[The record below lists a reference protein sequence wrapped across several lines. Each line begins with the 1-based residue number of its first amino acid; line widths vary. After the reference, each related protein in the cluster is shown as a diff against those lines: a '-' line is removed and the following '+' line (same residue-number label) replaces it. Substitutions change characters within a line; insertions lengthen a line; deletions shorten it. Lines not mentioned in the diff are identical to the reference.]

1 MIGTQQAENAAA
13 MLLLMGGKSSRM
25 GADKAQLLFDAQ
37 PFWKKIAQELSLCG
51 KVYLSVDQS
60 RDSAALEGYP
70 YLRDQIPD
78 IGVMGGLYTA
88 FRTVPEELLFVC
100 ACDMPFMDHRFVRWM
115 LNRWE
120 AEVRKGARWDGIVI
134 CGDDGRAY
142 PTAALYHRRIQQK
155 LEECVQNR
163 LLRMNTFVREETNM
177 LLLPMQ
183 EVTAFRTCFQNINTP
198 DDYRQMAAGGAFG
211 TAPSKEESSS
221 LCNGTCG
228 TSIAQAEPKR
238 NNKSNRRFV

>member
-1 MIGTQQAENAAA
+1 MKRDKEMIMPQQGKNAAA

-37 PFWKKIAQELSLCG
+37 PFWKKIAEELSLCG
-51 KVYLSVDQS
+51 KVYLSVDQA
-60 RDSAALEGYP
+60 RDLAALEGYP
-70 YLRDQIPD
+70 YLRDEIPG

-88 FRTVPEELLFVC
+88 FRAVPEELIFVC

-120 AEVRKGARWDGIVI
+120 EEAQKGARWDGIVI
-134 CGDDGRAY
+134 YEENGRTC
-142 PTAALYHRRIQQK
+142 PTAALYHRRIQHQ
-155 LEECVQNR
+155 LEKCVQKR

-183 EVTAFRTCFQNINTP
+183 EVLSFHRCFLNINTP
-198 DDYRQMAAGGAFG
+198 DEYRQLVAGGAFDSE
-211 TAPSKEESSS
+211 PSK
-221 LCNGTCG
+221 GD
-228 TSIAQAEPKR
+228 
-238 NNKSNRRFV
+238 

>member
-1 MIGTQQAENAAA
+1 MKRDKEMIMPQQGKNAAA

-37 PFWKKIAQELSLCG
+37 PFWKKIAEELSLCG
-51 KVYLSVDQS
+51 KVYLSVDQA

-70 YLRDQIPD
+70 YLRDEIPG

-88 FRTVPEELLFVC
+88 FRAVPEELIFVC

-120 AEVRKGARWDGIVI
+120 EEAQKGARWDGIVI
-134 CGDDGRAY
+134 YEENGRTC
-142 PTAALYHRRIQQK
+142 PTAALYHRRIQHQ
-155 LEECVQNR
+155 LEKCVQKR

-183 EVTAFRTCFQNINTP
+183 EVLSFHRCFLNINTP
-198 DDYRQMAAGGAFG
+198 DEYRQLVAGGAFDSE
-211 TAPSKEESSS
+211 PSK
-221 LCNGTCG
+221 GD
-228 TSIAQAEPKR
+228 
-238 NNKSNRRFV
+238 

>member
-1 MIGTQQAENAAA
+1 MKREKEMIGTRQAENAAA

-37 PFWKKIAQELSLCG
+37 PFWKKIAEELSLCG
-51 KVYLSVDQS
+51 KVYLSVDQA

-70 YLRDQIPD
+70 NLRDEIPG

-88 FRTVPEELLFVC
+88 FRAVPEELIFVC

-120 AEVRKGARWDGIVI
+120 EEAQKGARWDGIVI
-134 CGDDGRAY
+134 YEENGRTC
-142 PTAALYHRRIQQK
+142 PTAALYHRRIQHQ
-155 LEECVQNR
+155 LEKCVQKR

-183 EVTAFRTCFQNINTP
+183 EVLSFHRCFLNINTP
-198 DDYRQMAAGGAFG
+198 DEYRQLVAGGAFDSE
-211 TAPSKEESSS
+211 PSK
-221 LCNGTCG
+221 GD
-228 TSIAQAEPKR
+228 
-238 NNKSNRRFV
+238 

>member
-1 MIGTQQAENAAA
+1 MKREEMIVKQQAENAAA

-51 KVYLSVDQS
+51 RVYLSVDQA
-60 RDSAALEGYP
+60 RDSAALEGYT
-70 YLRDQIPD
+70 YLRDEIPG

-88 FRTVPEELLFVC
+88 FRAVPEELLFVC

-120 AEVRKGARWDGIVI
+120 EEAQKGAHWDGIVI
-134 CGDDGRAY
+134 YGDNGRTY

-155 LEECVQNR
+155 LEKCVQKR

-183 EVTAFRTCFQNINTP
+183 EVLPFRSCFRNINTP
-198 DDYRQMAAGGAFG
+198 DDYRQLAAY
-211 TAPSKEESSS
+211 PYHQS
-221 LCNGTCG
+221 
-228 TSIAQAEPKR
+228 
-238 NNKSNRRFV
+238 

>member
-1 MIGTQQAENAAA
+1 MKREKEMIGTRQAENAAA

-37 PFWKKIAQELSLCG
+37 PFWKKIAEELSLCG
-51 KVYLSVDQS
+51 KVYLSVDQA

-70 YLRDQIPD
+70 YLRDEIPG

-88 FRTVPEELLFVC
+88 FRAVPEELIFVC

-120 AEVRKGARWDGIVI
+120 EEAQKGARWDGIVI
-134 CGDDGRAY
+134 YEENGRTC
-142 PTAALYHRRIQQK
+142 PTAALYHRRIQHQ
-155 LEECVQNR
+155 LEKCVQKR

-183 EVTAFRTCFQNINTP
+183 EVLSFHRCFLNINTP
-198 DDYRQMAAGGAFG
+198 DEYRQLVAGGAFDSE
-211 TAPSKEESSS
+211 PSK
-221 LCNGTCG
+221 GD
-228 TSIAQAEPKR
+228 
-238 NNKSNRRFV
+238 

>member
-1 MIGTQQAENAAA
+1 MIGTRQAENAAA

-25 GADKAQLLFDAQ
+25 RADKAQLLFDAQ
-37 PFWKKIAQELSLCG
+37 PFWKKIAEELSLCG
-51 KVYLSVDQS
+51 KVYLSVDQA

-70 YLRDQIPD
+70 YLRDEIPG

-88 FRTVPEELLFVC
+88 FRAVPEELIFVC

-120 AEVRKGARWDGIVI
+120 EEAQKGARWDGIVI
-134 CGDDGRAY
+134 YEENGRTC
-142 PTAALYHRRIQQK
+142 PTAALYHRHIQQK
-155 LEECVQNR
+155 LEKCVQKR

-183 EVTAFRTCFQNINTP
+183 EVLSFHRCFLNINTP
-198 DDYRQMAAGGAFG
+198 DEYRQLVAGGAFDSE
-211 TAPSKEESSS
+211 PSK
-221 LCNGTCG
+221 GD
-228 TSIAQAEPKR
+228 
-238 NNKSNRRFV
+238 